1 MIVDLGSASNFIDFS
16 ESELTLSLD
25 DLSDSGID
33 SGFYEI
39 TFKLI
44 DDRDNEVEEIVIIDV
59 RDPDPDEVIIASSI
73 EEDDTTEVSEDS
85 ENAETGDAE
94 SSDTFDWRQ
103 AFIDLENKRKSNS
116 GQDEE

>member
-39 TFKLI
+39 TFTI
-44 DDRDNEVEEIVIIDV
+44 PIFEY
-59 RDPDPDEVIIASSI
+59 
-73 EEDDTTEVSEDS
+73 
-85 ENAETGDAE
+85 
-94 SSDTFDWRQ
+94 
-103 AFIDLENKRKSNS
+103 
-116 GQDEE
+116 